1 MTHSSYSPFFV
12 LYAIYE
18 IIVFFIRAL
27 FAGKNPRLLLKE
39 EEQEFDNMLQ
49 LQLQNDSNPAAKEL
63 LQLLSKQKESY
74 KKYEPYIP

>member
-18 IIVFFIRAL
+18 IVVFFIRAL
-27 FAGKNPRLLLKE
+27 FASKNPRLLLKE
-39 EEQEFDNMLQ
+39 EEQEFDEM
-49 LQLQNDSNPAAKEL
+49 LQNDSPAAKEL

-74 KKYEPYIP
+74 KKSHI

>member
-12 LYAIYE
+12 LYAIHE

-49 LQLQNDSNPAAKEL
+49 LQNDPHFIYTEAYHH
-63 LQLLSKQKESY
+63 Q
-74 KKYEPYIP
+74 I

>member
-18 IIVFFIRAL
+18 IVVFFIRAL
-27 FAGKNPRLLLKE
+27 FASKTPRLLLKE

-49 LQLQNDSNPAAKEL
+49 LQNDSPAAKKL

-74 KKYEPYIP
+74 KKSHI